1 MSGTYTSIVRMDNRL
16 APTVA
21 LHVEVV
27 ADLVCPF
34 CFIGKR
40 RLDHAMEAVQGPSE
54 VNWYPYQLN
63 PDMPEDGLPLDDYL
77 SMRFGN
83 PANIQPVLEQLTH
96 EGRVED
102 INFRF
107 DRISQVP
114 NTLRAHRL
122 IYLAESEGVD
132 QSALAE
138 ELMKAFFERGEDIGN
153 TEILVELAGRHGLDS
168 RDVEKI
174 IDDESAK
181 QVVLSREAQ
190 VRSSGIAGVPGYLL
204 NRRLLVIGAQETD
217 ALVSAFDRAMF
228 GEGNDSIVSPA
239 LH

>member
-1 MSGTYTSIVRMDNRL
+1 MSSTYPSIVRIDKRF
-16 APTVA
+16 APTAA

-34 CFIGKR
+34 CYLGKR

-54 VNWYPYQLN
+54 VNWHPYQLN
-63 PDMPEDGLPLDDYL
+63 PDMPEGGLPFDEYL
-77 SMRFGN
+77 SMRFGS
-83 PANIQPVLEQLTH
+83 PQNIQPALEQLTY
-96 EGRVED
+96 EGRLENID
-102 INFRF
+102 FRF

-114 NTLRAHRL
+114 NTLHAHQL
-122 IYLAESEGVD
+122 MYLAESEGAD
-132 QSALAE
+132 QTALAE
-138 ELMKAFFERGEDIGN
+138 ELMKAYLERGEDIGN
-153 TEILVELAGRHGLDS
+153 TEILVELAERHGLVA

-174 IDDESAK
+174 IDDDVAK

-217 ALVSAFDRAMF
+217 ALVNAFDRAMF

>member
-1 MSGTYTSIVRMDNRL
+1 MSSTYSSIVRMDNRL
-16 APTVA
+16 APTAA

-34 CFIGKR
+34 CYLGKR
-40 RLDHAMEAVQGPSE
+40 RLDSALLAVQGPSE
-54 VNWYPYQLN
+54 INWYPYQLN
-63 PDMPEDGLPLDDYL
+63 PDMPEEGLPLDDYL

-83 PANIQPVLEQLTH
+83 PANIQPVLEQLAH
-96 EGRVED
+96 GGRIEGID
-102 INFRF
+102 FRF

-114 NTLRAHRL
+114 NTLRAHKL
-122 IYLAESEGVD
+122 MYLAESEGVD
-132 QSALAE
+132 QSGLAE

-153 TEILVELAGRHGLDS
+153 TEILVELAGRHGLGP

-174 IDDESAK
+174 VDDESAK

>member
-1 MSGTYTSIVRMDNRL
+1 MSSTFTNIVRMDKRL
-16 APTVA
+16 APTAA

-34 CFIGKR
+34 CYLGKR
-40 RLDHAMEAVQGPSE
+40 RLDSALLAVQGPSE

-63 PDMPEDGLPLDDYL
+63 PDMPEEGLSLDEYL

-83 PANIQPVLEQLTH
+83 PANIEPVLEQLTH
-96 EGRVED
+96 EGRLED
-102 INFRF
+102 IDFRF

-122 IYLAESEGVD
+122 MYLAESEGAD
-132 QSALAE
+132 QTALAE
-138 ELMKAFFERGEDIGN
+138 ELMSAFFERGEDIGN
-153 TEILVELAGRHGLDS
+153 TEILVELAGRHGLNA
-168 RDVEKI
+168 RGAEKI
-174 IDDESAK
+174 MDDEAAR

-217 ALVSAFDRAMF
+217 ALVTAFDRAMF

>member
-1 MSGTYTSIVRMDNRL
+1 MSSTYSSIVRMDNRL
-16 APTVA
+16 APTAA

-34 CFIGKR
+34 CYVGKR
-40 RLDHAMEAVQGPSE
+40 RLDNALQAVQGPSE

-63 PDMPEDGLPLDDYL
+63 PEMPEEGLPLDEYL

-83 PANIQPVLEQLTH
+83 PVNIQPVLEQLTY
-96 EGRVED
+96 EGRLED
-102 INFRF
+102 IDFRF

-122 IYLAESEGVD
+122 MYLAESEGAD
-132 QSALAE
+132 QTALAE
-138 ELMKAFFERGEDIGN
+138 ELMKAFFERGEDIGK
-153 TEILVELAGRHGLDS
+153 TEILVELAERHDLDS
-168 RDVEKI
+168 RDVKKI

>member
-1 MSGTYTSIVRMDNRL
+1 MSSTYSSIVRMDNRL
-16 APTVA
+16 APTAA

-34 CFIGKR
+34 CYLGKR
-40 RLDHAMEAVQGPSE
+40 RLDNALQAVQGPSE

-63 PDMPEDGLPLDDYL
+63 PEMPEEGLPLDEYL

-83 PANIQPVLEQLTH
+83 PVNIQPVLEQLTY
-96 EGRVED
+96 EGRLED
-102 INFRF
+102 VDFRF

-122 IYLAESEGVD
+122 MYLAESEGAD
-132 QSALAE
+132 QTALAE
-138 ELMKAFFERGEDIGN
+138 ELMKAFFEHGEDIGK
-153 TEILVELAGRHGLDS
+153 TEILVELAGRHDLDS
-168 RDVEKI
+168 RGVKKI